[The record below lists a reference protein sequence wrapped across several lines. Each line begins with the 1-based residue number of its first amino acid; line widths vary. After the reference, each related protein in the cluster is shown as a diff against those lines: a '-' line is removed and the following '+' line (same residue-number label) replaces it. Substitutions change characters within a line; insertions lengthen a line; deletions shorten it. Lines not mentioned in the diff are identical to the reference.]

1 MEENKRNVRNLRI
14 SVENAKLI
22 GNDETDEKKM
32 ETPNNSSSSNSSNS
46 SNISSRGGANET
58 MKKKFGFDEKEL
70 NAKLTEVS
78 DEAVH
83 VMNKMSMKLRDL
95 TNKIK
100 AKSNNNNESE
110 K

>member
-1 MEENKRNVRNLRI
+1 MDEKRKVNNNLKI

-22 GNDETDEKKM
+22 GNDETDDNRTPMTSKMDEKM
-32 ETPNNSSSSNSSNS
+32 
-46 SNISSRGGANET
+46 GAT
-58 MKKKFGFDEKEL
+58 TKFGFDEKEL
-70 NAKLTEVS
+70 NAKMAEVS

-95 TNKIK
+95 TNKLK
-100 AKSNNNNESE
+100 AKSSNNSSNNGSE